1 MKFFRIALSIGLIS
15 LSSLAF
21 AQSTATPIA
30 PTEAQKSYDILKSL
44 AGTWLGTVKTDPS
57 QLEFDGNTIQTTIH
71 VTSSGNAVVHEMK
84 GTGTTLGDISIF
96 DKDEDRLMMTHFC
109 DAANRPRFVGKLS
122 PDGKTLEFDF
132 LDVAGGTKFG
142 YLQHVVFT
150 IIDAEH
156 HTEDWIYIQ
165 PGGKFIKGHMDL
177 RLLK

>member
-1 MKFFRIALSIGLIS
+1 MKFFRIALYSGLLS

-21 AQSTATPIA
+21 AQSTAA
-30 PTEAQKSYDILKSL
+30 PVAPNQSQKSYDMMKSL
-44 AGTWLGTVKTDPS
+44 AGTWLGTVKMDP
-57 QLEFDGNTIQTTIH
+57 IQPGIDDTTVQVTIH

-84 GTGTTLGDISIF
+84 ATGTTVGDISIF
-96 DKDEDRLMMTHFC
+96 DKDEDRLLLTHFC

-156 HTEDWIYIQ
+156 HTEDWNYMA
-165 PGGKFIKGHMDL
+165 PGGKLVKGHMDL

>member
-44 AGTWLGTVKTDPS
+44 AG
-57 QLEFDGNTIQTTIH
+57 NTNHTTIH
-71 VTSSGNAVVHEMK
+71 VTSSGNAIVHEMK
-84 GTGTTLGDISIF
+84 ATGSTLGDISIF
-96 DKDEDRLMMTHFC
+96 DKDEDRLMLTHFC

-132 LDVAGGTKFG
+132 LDVAGGTKYG

-156 HTEDWIYIQ
+156 HTEDWTYLA
-165 PGGKFIKGHMDL
+165 PGGKSVKGHMDL

>member
-1 MKFFRIALSIGLIS
+1 
-15 LSSLAF
+15 
-21 AQSTATPIA
+21 
-30 PTEAQKSYDILKSL
+30 
-44 AGTWLGTVKTDPS
+44 
-57 QLEFDGNTIQTTIH
+57 
-71 VTSSGNAVVHEMK
+71 MK

-156 HTEDWIYIQ
+156 HTEDWIYMA
-165 PGGKFIKGHMDL
+165 PGGKSVKGHMDL

>member
-132 LDVAGGTKFG
+132 LDVAGGTKYG

-156 HTEDWIYIQ
+156 HTEDWIYMA
-165 PGGKFIKGHMDL
+165 PGGKSVKGHMDL

>member
-30 PTEAQKSYDILKSL
+30 LTEAQKSYDIMKSL

-132 LDVAGGTKFG
+132 LDVAGGTKYG

-156 HTEDWIYIQ
+156 HTEDWTYLA
-165 PGGKFIKGHMDL
+165 PGGKSVKGHMDL

>member
-1 MKFFRIALSIGLIS
+1 M
-15 LSSLAF
+15 
-21 AQSTATPIA
+21 
-30 PTEAQKSYDILKSL
+30 
-44 AGTWLGTVKTDPS
+44 
-57 QLEFDGNTIQTTIH
+57 
-71 VTSSGNAVVHEMK
+71 HEMK
-84 GTGTTLGDISIF
+84 ATGSTLGDISIF
-96 DKDEDRLMMTHFC
+96 DKDEDRLMLTHFC

-156 HTEDWIYIQ
+156 HTEDWTYMA
-165 PGGKFIKGHMDL
+165 PGGKLVKGHMDL

>member
-1 MKFFRIALSIGLIS
+1 MKLFRFALFVGLLS
-15 LSSLAF
+15 LANLAF
-21 AQSTATPIA
+21 AQSTTTPVA
-30 PTEAQKSYDILKSL
+30 PTDAQKSYDILKSL
-44 AGTWLGTVKTDPS
+44 AGTWLGTVKTDPA
-57 QLEFDGNTIQTTIH
+57 EWVMDGNTMQVTMH

-84 GTGTTLGDISIF
+84 ATGTTIGDVSIF
-96 DKDEDRLMMTHFC
+96 DKDEDRLLLTHFC

-122 PDGKTLEFDF
+122 LDGKTLEFDF

-156 HTEDWIYIQ
+156 HTEDWIYVQ
-165 PGGKFIKGHMDL
+165 LGGKFIKGHMDL